1 MMGACAELTMTA
13 AADAVYLH
21 HLPQLL
27 TQVDLD
33 PDAVSSQHYHTTA
46 SIAVN

>member
-1 MMGACAELTMTA
+1 MA

-27 TQVDLD
+27 TQANID
-33 PDAVSSQHYHTTA
+33 PAVVGSQHYHTVA
-46 SIAVN
+46 SIVVSWNPPTL